1 MGSAELDIPD
11 TEISSQSQRP
21 RPRSMEDDDE
31 ESTPEIVRTMKVVG
45 DGDDNSVKGNNNY
58 SYSSY
63 NDKNDDD
70 VVYVGNEEKPSKGE
84 IFSWYFYGLC
94 SYFIHT
100 LLIPI
105 VFPLIVSHTV
115 PPPQQLWS
123 PIHRDGGCSVKEL
136 QIYTT
141 VTNRIIKIGGANF
154 SPLDWI
160 SFSWGIGLILV
171 APLLGILSVHLDFG
185 RNQQIV
191 AAAAT
196 GAGAL
201 FCLPA
206 GFFRTRW
213 IFPPYIAVIVAAN
226 TISNSS
232 HARHLGLMVRG
243 LVGNSIRQRHFPD
256 RRSVAS
262 WLSLHATAAGCL
274 GAAAIS
280 AFTYHM
286 LRNSDGFTSLWVV
299 SIFSGLIW
307 VLGMA
312 HIFGS
317 NRPGNTPSPN
327 DGPTQKAH
335 MISIFKYPHAAGSL
349 AGVFLSS
356 FVTMC
361 IFAGAVLYAIGDLC
375 VEAPIL
381 LYLWLTYFIFP
392 IISLPLTHPI
402 QQLMKLDAVKMQ
414 LLGFLLSVL
423 TSGFGFYY
431 RRAKWSSGHL
441 LLFAAI
447 QSTATGFLHAFGRV
461 LLLDCSP
468 AGKEG
473 AFSVWF
479 SWVRALGSC
488 AGYALASAF
497 PGNISKSFGTAFC
510 AACLG
515 KIILIF
521 GNISSFGGAKAAG
534 NVREYSEKGSPVA
547 AVVEDDNVKVHAG
560 GKTEV

>member
-1 MGSAELDIPD
+1 MGSAEMDIPE
-11 TEISSQSQRP
+11 TEISGQSQRP
-21 RPRSMEDDDE
+21 RPRSVEDDDE
-31 ESTPEIVRTMKVVG
+31 ESTPEIVRTMKLVG
-45 DGDDNSVKGNNNY
+45 EDDVKSNNNY

-63 NDKNDDD
+63 NDKNDDN

-84 IFSWYFYGLC
+84 IFSC
-94 SYFIHT
+94 
-100 LLIPI
+100 
-105 VFPLIVSHTV
+105 HTV
-115 PPPQQLWS
+115 PPPQHLWS
-123 PIHRDGGCSVKEL
+123 PIHRDGGCSIKEL

-141 VTNRIIKIGGANF
+141 VTNRIIKIGGAKF

-185 RNQQIV
+185 RNQQLV

-213 IFPPYIAVIVAAN
+213 IFPPYIVVIVAAN

-317 NRPGNTPSPN
+317 NRPGNTPAPI
-327 DGPTQKAH
+327 DEPTRKAH

-392 IISLPLTHPI
+392 ILSLPLTHPIQVI

-447 QSTATGFLHAFGRV
+447 QSTGTGFLHAFGRV
-461 LLLDCSP
+461 LLLDCAP

-515 KIILIF
+515 MIILIF

-547 AVVEDDNVKVHAG
+547 AVVEDDNVKAHAG